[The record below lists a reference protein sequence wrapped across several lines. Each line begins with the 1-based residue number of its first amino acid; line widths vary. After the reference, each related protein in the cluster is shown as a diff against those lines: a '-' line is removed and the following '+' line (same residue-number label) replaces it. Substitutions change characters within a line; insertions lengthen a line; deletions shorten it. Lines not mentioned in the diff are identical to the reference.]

1 MGRMEKSRS
10 LDLGQ
15 KGQLGNKLGGT
26 SSSLL
31 QGNESCI
38 LQVHIIEDCI
48 VWKRFLLKLLPLQH
62 SLINPKR
69 ITW

>member
-38 LQVHIIEDCI
+38 LQVHNRGLYRMETIS
-48 VWKRFLLKLLPLQH
+48 LKTFA
-62 SLINPKR
+62 
-69 ITW
+69 ITTFFD